1 MPVLDSFL
9 AVWFG
14 FLCLIQ
20 DSNCQKWPNIKN
32 NVNRKFVSV
41 QYNSTKH
48 VRELR
53 IAFKGV
59 LMLETTAFLG
69 SIYET
74 TFHQITDGSKLVQ
87 TVSQNIVVK
96 DCDYTTD
103 NSTILQFV
111 QDFARDSKI
120 FYGKEEGD
128 VFSLYNNSTARD
140 TNSSA
145 FVFFRR
151 RKFLKQF
158 RDLIK
163 IRHDV
168 KICHRIANSIK
179 RAHHLPK
186 EEPVPVTDGD
196 SFPLPS
202 EGGTQ
207 RSKRRKRSSLFA
219 SFLMY
224 PGTKWCGRG
233 QLAKANDE
241 LGEDNELDVCC
252 RDHDLCSPLIH
263 PFNRKFHYFNYRFHA
278 VLHCKCDEEFRR
290 CLQQSLSPNANFLG
304 KIYFNIMGSKCFV
317 LRDTQVCKAYTW
329 YGTCAEYK
337 RDTVAHIKTQPYFTY
352 L

>member
-1 MPVLDSFL
+1 MKLMPVLDSFL

-20 DSNCQKWPNIKN
+20 DSNCQKWPNIQN

-87 TVSQNIVVK
+87 TVSQNNVVK

-128 VFSLYNNSTARD
+128 VF
-140 TNSSA
+140 
-145 FVFFRR
+145 
-151 RKFLKQF
+151 
-158 RDLIK
+158 
-163 IRHDV
+163 
-168 KICHRIANSIK
+168 
-179 RAHHLPK
+179 
-186 EEPVPVTDGD
+186 
-196 SFPLPS
+196 
-202 EGGTQ
+202 
-207 RSKRRKRSSLFA
+207 
-219 SFLMY
+219 
-224 PGTKWCGRG
+224 
-233 QLAKANDE
+233 
-241 LGEDNELDVCC
+241 
-252 RDHDLCSPLIH
+252 
-263 PFNRKFHYFNYRFHA
+263 
-278 VLHCKCDEEFRR
+278 
-290 CLQQSLSPNANFLG
+290 
-304 KIYFNIMGSKCFV
+304 
-317 LRDTQVCKAYTW
+317 
-329 YGTCAEYK
+329 
-337 RDTVAHIKTQPYFTY
+337 
-352 L
+352 